1 MSKSFR
7 PFNGKFCKY
16 AVILMYDSIKQL
28 NIYPAILQNVVFN
41 FRDSF
46 NSYTSGVLSKKA
58 YSYGNA
64 RRMVSLKLCVVG
76 WLLELM
82 GTVMTLV
89 GPALYEVGI
98 HNHYY
103 VDAIIMFVLIPFIH
117 LTNDEETKGNIT
129 DHGWYR
135 GLRDMLGIQNQIAP
149 H

>member
-1 MSKSFR
+1 
-7 PFNGKFCKY
+7 
-16 AVILMYDSIKQL
+16 
-28 NIYPAILQNVVFN
+28 
-41 FRDSF
+41 
-46 NSYTSGVLSKKA
+46 
-58 YSYGNA
+58 
-64 RRMVSLKLCVVG
+64 MVSLKLCVVG

-98 HNHYY
+98 HNYYY

-117 LTNDEETKGNIT
+117 LTNDEETKGIIT

-135 GLRDMLGIQNQIAP
+135 GLRDMLGIQNQIEP